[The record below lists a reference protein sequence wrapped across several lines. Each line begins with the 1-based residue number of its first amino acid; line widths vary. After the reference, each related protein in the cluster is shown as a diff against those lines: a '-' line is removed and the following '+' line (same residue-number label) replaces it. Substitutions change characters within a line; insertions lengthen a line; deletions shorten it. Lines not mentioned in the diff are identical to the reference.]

1 MLAVSLCSRG
11 MLKSAS
17 RAHFSSSALAL
28 KHAPTVKCAIIGSG
42 PAGFYTA
49 YRLLEKLPDSH
60 IDMYESL
67 PVPFGLSRFGV
78 APDHPEV
85 KNCQEKFEEVAE
97 SPRFR
102 FIGNVTV
109 GKDVSLETVKNNYNL
124 MVLSY
129 GSGYDRTLGVEGE
142 NLNGVFSARE
152 FVGWYNGLPEFES
165 LNPPLDQAE
174 DISIIGNGN
183 VALDVARILSCD
195 PARLKPTDIAEHAYD
210 ALRKSTVK
218 NIRIVGRRG
227 LLQSAFTIKEIREL
241 IREPGVNFSP
251 LDPDYI
257 HPYQTFIPLLARP
270 KKRLFQLLEKI
281 PAEMESKISSGQHFS
296 RNVRL
301 DYLQSPV
308 KFSPNSSNSRLL
320 SSARFEINSLVQDD
334 IDSPATVLPT
344 GEYISYP
351 ADLVFK
357 SVGYKAYPL
366 VGFEELGIPFDE
378 RRGLIPNQFGRVKD
392 GVYVAG
398 WVKNGPTGVIAETMR
413 ESFEVAETVI
423 ADYNDGL
430 VNLEL
435 KPGFE
440 AVSRQIQSQVVDWS
454 DWKRL
459 DDFEV
464 MRGEQ
469 MSKTRSKFTS
479 VKEMLEFLN

>member
-1 MLAVSLCSRG
+1 MFAITPSSRWIF
-11 MLKSAS
+11 KSIS
-17 RAHFSSSALAL
+17 RAHFSSSVL
-28 KHAPTVKCAIIGSG
+28 KNAPAVKCAIVGSG

-49 YRLLEKLPDSH
+49 YRLLEKLPNTQ

-67 PVPFGLSRFGV
+67 PVPYGLSRFGV

-109 GKDVSLETVKNNYNL
+109 GKDIPLETVKNSYNL

-129 GSGYDRTLGVEGE
+129 GSGYDRALGIEGE
-142 NLNGVFSARE
+142 GLPGVFSARE

-165 LNPPLDQAE
+165 LDPPLDQAE
-174 DISIIGNGN
+174 NIAIIGNGN

-195 PARLKPTDIAEHAYD
+195 PGRLKSTDIAEHAYD
-210 ALRKSTVK
+210 TLKKSTVK
-218 NIRIVGRRG
+218 NIRIIARRG

-241 IREPGVNFSP
+241 LREPGVNFSP
-251 LDPDYI
+251 LDHDYL
-257 HPYQTFIPLLARP
+257 HPYQTFFPLLARP

-281 PAEMESKISSGQHFS
+281 PAEMEEKIKNGQELS
-296 RNVRL
+296 RTVRL
-301 DYLQSPV
+301 DYLLSPV
-308 KFSPNSSNSRLL
+308 KFSPNPSNSRLL
-320 SSARFEINSLVQDD
+320 SSAKFELNSLVQDD
-334 IDSPATVLPT
+334 IESPATVAPK
-344 GEYISYP
+344 GEYVSYP
-351 ADLVFK
+351 TDLAFK

-366 VGFEELGIPFDE
+366 AGFDELGIPFDE

-392 GVYVAG
+392 GIYVAG

-423 ADYNDGL
+423 ADYNDGKVDL
-430 VNLEL
+430 NL

-440 AVSRQIQSQVVDWS
+440 EVSSQIQSQVVSWG

-464 MRGEQ
+464 MRGNH
-469 MSKTRSKFTS
+469 MNKTRSKFTS